1 MSPGQTPRL
10 PSARSS
16 KGRGETDEPVKL
28 RRNGRTRNLNQWG
41 GLLSVGWNVACS
53 IGVGLA
59 LGILFDKYLN
69 TKPWGTMI
77 FLLLGVAS
85 GFLNLFRVVR
95 RLDQKCDPGEGK
107 SGKSK

>member
-1 MSPGQTPRL
+1 MQPPGL
-10 PSARSS
+10 PSERSS
-16 KGRGETDEPVKL
+16 KGRGEKDEPLKV
-28 RRNGRTRNLNQWG
+28 RGNSRPHNLNQWG

-59 LGILFDKYLN
+59 LGILFDRYLN

-77 FLLLGVAS
+77 FLLLGIAS

-95 RLDQKCDPGEGK
+95 RLDQERDPGEGK
-107 SGKSK
+107 SGNST